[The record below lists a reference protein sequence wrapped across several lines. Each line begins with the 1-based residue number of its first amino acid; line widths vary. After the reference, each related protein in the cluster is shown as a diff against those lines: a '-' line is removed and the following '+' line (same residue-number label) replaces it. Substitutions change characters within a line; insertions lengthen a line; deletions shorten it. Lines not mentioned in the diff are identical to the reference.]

1 MCACSS
7 RGGDEKCVQSFSRK
21 SSHPYTEDLDIYWRI
36 ILKWNRNIRCK
47 IMAFVHFAQDKFQ
60 LWDFVIA
67 TMNLKDAIKGR
78 KFLEQLRDYK
88 LLKNDF
94 AASS

>member
-1 MCACSS
+1 
-7 RGGDEKCVQSFSRK
+7 
-21 SSHPYTEDLDIYWRI
+21 
-36 ILKWNRNIRCK
+36 
-47 IMAFVHFAQDKFQ
+47 MAFVHFGQDKFQ

-67 TMNLKDAIKGR
+67 TMNLKDSIKGR

-94 AASS
+94 AAS